1 MLEVAAT
8 GFLLSL
14 SLCLDL
20 GVVNVA
26 LIQSALRHGT
36 RPALALGLGSTLG
49 DLIYA
54 FASVA
59 AISLV
64 LEHRPVRLVLWIGG
78 TCALAWLAVRMVRE
92 AWHVRSIDVGSA
104 GDRAAGDGSL
114 FLRGVVLALASPSA
128 ILWFAAVGGSVIAAT
143 TRGVGAL
150 VPFMAGFALAGVLW
164 AAAIA
169 FGVGQ
174 ARRAF
179 GPGALRAVALVSALI
194 FVYLTVHV
202 FVNGYRDFVATP
214 PDA

>member
-1 MLEVAAT
+1 MFEVALT

-26 LIQSALRHGT
+26 LIQSALREGT

-54 FASVA
+54 FVSVA

-64 LEHRPVRLVLWIGG
+64 LEHRPVRLALWIGG
-78 TCALAWLAVRMVRE
+78 TLALAWLALRMVRD
-92 AWHVRSIDVGSA
+92 AWTVRAIEPGTEPGRDTAHGPQ
-104 GDRAAGDGSL
+104 
-114 FLRGVVLALASPSA
+114 FLRGVLLALASPSA

-143 TRGVGAL
+143 ARGADAI
-150 VPFMAGFALAGVLW
+150 VPFMSGFALAGVLW

-179 GPGALRAVALVSALI
+179 GPRALRAVALVSALI
-194 FVYLTVHV
+194 FVGLAIHV
-202 FVNGYRDFVATP
+202 FVDGYAEFVHSGRI
-214 PDA
+214 

>member
-1 MLEVAAT
+1 MLEVAVT

-78 TCALAWLAVRMVRE
+78 TIALTWLAVRMLRE
-92 AWHVRSIDVGSA
+92 AWNARSIEVG
-104 GDRAAGDGSL
+104 AGDGRDTADGRQ
-114 FLRGVVLALASPSA
+114 FVRGVVLALASPSA

-143 TRGVGAL
+143 ASGIGSL

-164 AAAIA
+164 AAAVA

-179 GPGALRAVALVSALI
+179 GARALRAIAIVSALI
-194 FVYLTVHV
+194 FVYLAVHV
-202 FVNGYRDFVATP
+202 FVNGWQDFVA
-214 PDA
+214 